1 MADLRKISFYLGA
14 AGVAPTEN
22 HLARRVGVIFELPML
37 VAALGILL
45 RWWGESS
52 NVDVPYS
59 SLYFD
64 IFLWSFFVI
73 ESMLL
78 SFLVSNIW
86 CYLKGNWL
94 NLVIIVLGSVLFFG
108 WEFQAAVLRI
118 LRFLIVFS
126 LLIHVGNRVRKM
138 LSRNE
143 LGTTLIASVIVIIMS
158 GLIMAVLEPGIESP
172 IDGIWWA
179 WVTVTT
185 VGYGD
190 VVPATTQGR
199 LFASLVILMGIG
211 LFAMLTATFAAFFI
225 SQKEDEVLTE
235 EREQYRK
242 ISDIEDRLYTLENK
256 IDEVIAAL
264 KDQSK

>member
-1 MADLRKISFYLGA
+1 MADLKKISFFLGV

-22 HLARRVGVIFELPML
+22 HLARRVGGIFELPML

-45 RWWGESS
+45 RWWAESS
-52 NVDVPYS
+52 EVDIPYS
-59 SLYFD
+59 NVYFD
-64 IFLWSFFVI
+64 LFLWFFFVV
-73 ESMLL
+73 ESLLL
-78 SFLVSNIW
+78 SFLVSNTW
-86 CYLKGNWL
+86 NYLKGNWL
-94 NLVIIVLGSVLFFG
+94 NMVIIALGSTLFLG
-108 WEFQAAVLRI
+108 WEFQAAI
-118 LRFLIVFS
+118 LRALRLLIVFS
-126 LLIHVGNRVRKM
+126 LLVHVANRVRKM

-143 LGTTLIASVIVIIMS
+143 LGTTLTASVIVIIMS
-158 GLIMAVLEPGIESP
+158 GLIIAVLEPGIESP
-172 IDGIWWA
+172 VDGIWWA

-190 VVPATTQGR
+190 VVPETLQGR

-242 ISDIEDRLYTLENK
+242 ISDIEDRLYNLETK
-256 IDEVIAAL
+256 IDEVIVAIRN
-264 KDQSK
+264 QSK